1 MIVAVALV
9 RPNHFV
15 GPENL
20 RRNLRDPKHLKFVGA
35 CVPLHSSLIPRPG
48 AGLVNSGWTPGISG
62 NVFSIEVVIEKGASD
77 LPGAVDPAWWVTG
90 TWDGRPIGV
99 FLAKRDVATI
109 FRFVHAR
116 GISYNAIGALVGLSA
131 NRVAEIAKDV
141 RQVTAYEVLER
152 VAVGLQIPRPAM
164 GVGLL
169 ESESLSALNRHS
181 DNVDGRSVGHIA
193 ADHGPTADLDMLAGI
208 RAGLDEALASSTVS
222 PRQMELIEE
231 SVAEHVQAY
240 PASAPSLMLTRLAGE
255 CAEVQALSRRRQPA
269 MLQARLSGA
278 AALLATM
285 CADALMRLGEI
296 RQAKLWYRTA
306 LVASDDSAE
315 PRLRVLVRAQA
326 AMLPYYFG
334 DPRRTVSLADAA
346 LALSEA
352 ASPSSALAAA
362 ARARALARLGAVDAA
377 RAAIG
382 EARRSFDEVGDA
394 DSDEA
399 FRFPAK
405 RLLFYLSGATTW
417 IGDTAAAYGV
427 QEAALQLYQASPVK
441 TLIDPALIR
450 LDQAMCLASDRR
462 TAEAAAEAQK
472 AVDELPR
479 LQRTELVL
487 ARAADVVEAVPRSK
501 RGPEVV
507 ALSHYIAAC
516 RSQTRTLAGG
526 TVSPDP

>member
-1 MIVAVALV
+1 
-9 RPNHFV
+9 
-15 GPENL
+15 
-20 RRNLRDPKHLKFVGA
+20 
-35 CVPLHSSLIPRPG
+35 
-48 AGLVNSGWTPGISG
+48 
-62 NVFSIEVVIEKGASD
+62 
-77 LPGAVDPAWWVTG
+77 
-90 TWDGRPIGV
+90 
-99 FLAKRDVATI
+99 
-109 FRFVHAR
+109 VHAR
-116 GISYNAIGALVGLSA
+116 GISYNAIGSLVGLSA

-169 ESESLSALNRHS
+169 EPDSFDALDRRG
-181 DNVDGRSVGHIA
+181 DNVSEPPARRIV
-193 ADHGPTADLDMLAGI
+193 ADHGPTPDLDMLAGL
-208 RAGLDEALASSTVS
+208 RTGLDEALASSTVS

-240 PASAPSLMLTRLAGE
+240 PASAPSLMLTRLASE

-269 MLQARLSGA
+269 MVQARLSGA

-296 RQAKLWYRTA
+296 RQAHLWYRTA

-315 PRLRVLVRAQA
+315 PSLRVLVRAQA

-334 DPRRTVSLADAA
+334 DPHRTVSLADAA
-346 LALSEA
+346 LALSKT

-377 RAAIG
+377 RTAIG
-382 EARRSFDEVGDA
+382 EAHRSFDEVGDD

-417 IGDTAAAYGV
+417 IGDTASAYRV
-427 QEAALQLYQASPVK
+427 QGEALQLYQASPVK

-462 TAEAAAEAQK
+462 TAEAASEAQT
-472 AVDELPR
+472 AVAQLPP

-487 ARAADVVEAVPRSK
+487 ARATDVVEAIPQSK
-501 RGPEVV
+501 RGTEVA
-507 ALSHYIAAC
+507 ALSHYVAAC
-516 RSQTRTLAGG
+516 RSQARTLTGG